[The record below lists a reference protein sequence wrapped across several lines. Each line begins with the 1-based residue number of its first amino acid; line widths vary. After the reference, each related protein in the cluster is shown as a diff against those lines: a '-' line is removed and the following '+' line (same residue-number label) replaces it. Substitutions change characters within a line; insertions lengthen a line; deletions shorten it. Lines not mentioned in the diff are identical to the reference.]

1 MPVALIAIAALL
13 LPFGLTE
20 HNGATAAGV
29 ALVIIAIVLTVAASP
44 TWSKK

>member
-1 MPVALIAIAALL
+1 MPVARIAIAALL
-13 LPFGLTE
+13 LPFGLSK

-29 ALVIIAIVLTVAASP
+29 ALIVIAIVLTVAASP